1 MPVRSDRGGARSG
14 VWVML
19 LALVVAAF
27 LGGGLGLV
35 WQSASQFAEDD
46 EDEIV
51 TVETPTP
58 E

>member
-1 MPVRSDRGGARSG
+1 
-14 VWVML
+14 
-19 LALVVAAF
+19 
-27 LGGGLGLV
+27 LV
-35 WQSASQFAEDD
+35 WQSASQLAEDD